1 MAGRGTKP
9 RADKSAITYDEH
21 LARNTGFQSP
31 TQSWQ
36 AGHRR
41 SAELKAQS
49 EAIARKLESQGIPA
63 YRAERN
69 AVMISEVTGIIEPVK
84 EFRATRILPIVA
96 QRDRAPMLNALRY
109 FQQTQPLGPY
119 LRLAVIT
126 TGHRLASG
134 TDLRGIMRK
143 LHRTISKWASEVGAL
158 YGVRI
163 IYRGTEFTIDNA
175 KTFHPHA
182 NVIYAP
188 SRTLSKDRWQ
198 AFLDLSRCRL
208 GAWWKDCG
216 RLANPDEAIKYPFKP
231 LDLDSLTDSE
241 FAWLYGELERL
252 KLAQPMGAF
261 ADFCREL
268 ENQREKIGF
277 IAGPRGGGLARIQKL
292 RRSPGNAGTNSAQR
306 VPQPENQII
315 SRTAP
320 MPRHTPWWEP
330 HTIVQNYTDTPQTQ
344 GGALRLDQLRDRSR
358 RSRAAWEKNGAPSP
372 EEALSKAKGD

>member
-1 MAGRGTKP
+1 MAGRGSKP
-9 RADKSAITYDEH
+9 RADEPAITYEEH

-41 SAELKAQS
+41 SRELQEQS
-49 EAIARKLESQGIPA
+49 EGIADKLERQGIAA
-63 YRAERN
+63 YRADRS
-69 AVMISEVTGIIEPVK
+69 AVMISEVTGVVEPIR

-109 FQQTQPLGPY
+109 FQQTHALGAY

-134 TDLRGIMRK
+134 GDLRGTMRK
-143 LHRTISKWASEVGAL
+143 LHRKISKWASEVFRL
-158 YGVRI
+158 YSIRV

-188 SRTLSKDRWQ
+188 SRPLSKEQWQ
-198 AFLDLSRCRL
+198 EFLDFGHRRL
-208 GAWWKDCG
+208 GAWWRDCG
-216 RLANPDEAIKYPFKP
+216 KLANPDEAIKYPFKP
-231 LDLDSLTDSE
+231 LDLDGLSDSE

-261 ADFCREL
+261 ADFCRAL
-268 ENQREKIGF
+268 ERQREKIGF
-277 IAGPRGGGLARIQKL
+277 VAGPRGGRLARIQKL
-292 RRSPGNAGTNSAQR
+292 RRGSGKATDARIP
-306 VPQPENQII
+306 VDPQPENQVI

-320 MPRHTPWWEP
+320 MPRHSPWWEP
-330 HTIVQNYTDTPQTQ
+330 HSIVQNYTETPATE
-344 GGALRLDQLRDRSR
+344 GGALRLQQLGDRSR
-358 RSRAAWEKNGAPSP
+358 RSRAAWDANGAPDP
-372 EEALSKAKGD
+372 AEAMRKARGG